1 LKINLFRKLKPKIN
15 LFEKMNRNHNL
26 QRLRNETFD
35 ICIIGGGASGT
46 GCALDAA
53 LRGYKV
59 ALIERD
65 DFAAETSSKSTKLI
79 HGGVRY
85 LEQAFKNL
93 DFAQLKQVKH
103 GLEERHIMLEN
114 APHLAQPL
122 ALITPVRNWAEGMYY
137 RIGLTMY
144 GWFAGSKDTLPTS
157 RFLDKKAILE
167 RIPTLHPKTYGG
179 ILYYD
184 GQFDDARYCLA
195 LAQTADEAGAACVN
209 HAEVIDFQ
217 KDTNGQLMGA
227 TVRDTL
233 KNDFFQIKAQKFI
246 NCTGAGAD
254 VIRKKANPA
263 VSFRMRPSKGVH
275 VVLPHAVL
283 NSQQALMIPKTPDGR
298 IVFAIPFDHKLMLG
312 TTDEPYLNGQEEPLL
327 EQKEVDYLIETLQPY
342 LAQTIDKQAVTAG
355 FGGLRPLIAGEPN
368 KATKRLLRD
377 HEVEIE
383 EVTGLISL
391 LGGKWTTYRL
401 MAQDTINA
409 VDDFFQKTNPCKT
422 ESKRLVGAEGY
433 NEDFCKKIVAKYQ
446 LEADICLHLG
456 RKYGTQAE
464 KILQLAVEQPFLAR
478 RFNLK
483 STLPI
488 IKAEIVYQIRV
499 ESACTLRDILA
510 RRLRLEITDWAT
522 TMELIVPISQLLAV
536 ELDWSEAERLKAVSE
551 YQILLKKMASTAMFS

>member
-1 LKINLFRKLKPKIN
+1 
-15 LFEKMNRNHNL
+15 MNRNHNL

-103 GLEERHIMLEN
+103 GLEERHTMLEN

-122 ALITPVRNWAEGMYY
+122 ALITPVRSWVEGMYY

-144 GWFAGSKDTLPTS
+144 GWFAGKKDTLPKS
-157 RFLDKKAILE
+157 RFLNKKAIFE
-167 RIPTLHPKTYGG
+167 RIPTLHPKTHGG

-184 GQFDDARYCLA
+184 GQLDDARYCLA

-209 HAEVIDFQ
+209 HAEIIDFQ
-217 KDTNGQLMGA
+217 RDTNGQLMGA
-227 TVRDTL
+227 TIQDTL
-233 KNDFFQIKAQKFI
+233 NQESFQIKALKFI

-254 VIRKKANPA
+254 TIRQKANPA
-263 VSFRMRPSKGVH
+263 VPRRMRPSKGVH
-275 VVLPHAVL
+275 VVLPQSVL
-283 NSQQALMIPKTPDGR
+283 NSDHALMIPKTPDGR
-298 IVFAIPFDHKLMLG
+298 VIFAIPFENKLLLG
-312 TTDEPYLNGQEEPLL
+312 TTDDPYLNGQVEPLL

-342 LAQTIDKQAVTAG
+342 LAQTIDKQSIMAG
-355 FGGLRPLIAGEPN
+355 FGGLRPLIAGAPD
-368 KATKRLLRD
+368 KTTKRLLRD
-377 HEVEIE
+377 HEVEID
-383 EVTGLISL
+383 VTTGLISL

-401 MAQDTINA
+401 MAQDCINA
-409 VDDFFQKTNPCKT
+409 VDDFFQKSNPCTT
-422 ESKRLVGAEGY
+422 ESQRLVGAEGY
-433 NEDFCKKIVAKYQ
+433 DEHFYKKIFEKYQ
-446 LEADICLHLG
+446 LDEDICLHLA
-456 RKYGTQAE
+456 RKYGTRAE
-464 KILQLAVEQPFLAR
+464 KILQLAIERPFLAKR
-478 RFNLK
+478 LQLK

-488 IKAEIVYQIRV
+488 IKAEIVYQIRE
-499 ESACTLRDILA
+499 ESACTLRDVLA

-522 TMELIVPISQLLAV
+522 TMEYVVPISQLLAV
-536 ELDWSEAERLKAVSE
+536 ELDWSESERLKAVAA
-551 YQILLKKMASTAMFS
+551 YQSLLKKMASTANVS